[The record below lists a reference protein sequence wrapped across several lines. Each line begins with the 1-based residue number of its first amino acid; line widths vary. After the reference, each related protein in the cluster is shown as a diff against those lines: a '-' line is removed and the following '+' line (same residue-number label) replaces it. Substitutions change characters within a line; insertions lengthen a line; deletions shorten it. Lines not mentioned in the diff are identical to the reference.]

1 MWLRVEHVL
10 REAERV
16 KVCQAA
22 EKGISLLMLSLQDSR
37 RGSYF
42 FFTCDCWYL
51 YGGDG

>member
-1 MWLRVEHVL
+1 MRLREEHVL
-10 REAERV
+10 RKSEQV
-16 KVCQAA
+16 KVCQVA
-22 EKGISLLMLSLQDSR
+22 EKGISMLMFFLQDSR